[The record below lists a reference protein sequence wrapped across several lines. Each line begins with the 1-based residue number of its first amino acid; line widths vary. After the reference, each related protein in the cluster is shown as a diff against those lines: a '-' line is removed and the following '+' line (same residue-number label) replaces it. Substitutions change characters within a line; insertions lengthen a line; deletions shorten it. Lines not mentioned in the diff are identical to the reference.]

1 MVRGVGMVCW
11 NSFNIKQTKFIEALR
26 IEALR
31 EEDDQC

>member
-11 NSFNIKQTKFIEALR
+11 NSFNIKQAKFIET
-26 IEALR
+26 LR